1 MTKIGFIGLGNMG
14 SKMALNLLKS
24 NYDVMG
30 YDINKK
36 FVENLL
42 PYGLKKASDVV
53 NISVD
58 TDVVITMLP
67 NGEIVEEVYDKII
80 NNFKPGTLLVD
91 CSTIDVDKAK
101 VIHQKCRPLFALFQ
115 SMYVQQ
121 IDILYKRF
129 NGQCIDWQRLDGILG
144 IVPAN

>member
-1 MTKIGFIGLGNMG
+1 MLK
-14 SKMALNLLKS
+14 ALLRKL
-24 NYDVMG
+24 
-30 YDINKK
+30 
-36 FVENLL
+36 
-42 PYGLKKASDVV
+42 
-53 NISVD
+53 
-58 TDVVITMLP
+58 
-67 NGEIVEEVYDKII
+67 
-80 NNFKPGTLLVD
+80 
-91 CSTIDVDKAK
+91 K